1 MALKKFTPDSLITD
15 GDFMEI
21 LKHFV
26 SHKLHY
32 NSIAEIFSSFSPTS
46 YRLDNS
52 EHGSFYTD
60 VYHYIEDNMP
70 HLINDM
76 PFTAEVYRDPADI
89 DGYIRVVTFVPHWDA
104 DQVRYHLCELALEF
118 MGKWSVDAIN
128 EMAFGGEQCR

>member
-15 GDFMEI
+15 GDFMTI

-32 NSIAEIFSSFSPTS
+32 NSIAEIFSSLHPTS

-70 HLINDM
+70 HLIDDM
-76 PFTAEVYRDPADI
+76 PFTAKVYRDPADI
-89 DGYIRVVTFVPHWDA
+89 DGYIRVVTFSPHWDA

-118 MGKWSVDAIN
+118 MGEWSVDAIN
-128 EMAFGGEQCR
+128 QLAFGGEQ